1 MKKFKKLVLSS
12 ALALS
17 TLGVVSVS
25 ETDQASAASD
35 YWMDK
40 CKEDSLCTGVVST
53 TLRVGSFD
61 SWASTKVVIK
71 SGSGVVSVTSD
82 GKRVKAMKPGEA
94 VVYSYDKS
102 GVDTGK
108 YQMYKVLVK

>member
-1 MKKFKKLVLSS
+1 MY
-12 ALALS
+12 
-17 TLGVVSVS
+17 GNGG
-25 ETDQASAASD
+25 E
-35 YWMDK
+35 
-40 CKEDSLCTGVVST
+40 
-53 TLRVGSFD
+53 
-61 SWASTKVVIK
+61 

-94 VVYSYDKS
+94 VVYSYDKT